1 MAMKQVS
8 RLRCVLAVSLVVMA
22 AVGSQ
27 GRSVLDRVNV
37 FMGSAGDNGQLAPAA
52 TVPFGMV
59 SVCPDSDPRQHAGYD
74 YEVARI
80 SGISLNRISGVGGS
94 GCGGNV
100 SLMPDAEGK
109 DIRIDK
115 STEQAGPG
123 YYRATLSNGVGVEL
137 TATRDMAV
145 ERFTFPAGKD
155 KVIVLN
161 PTASFEKIHQY
172 HFRVLNDRTAQGGL
186 ISRNTCGRGY
196 YHLLYR
202 IHTDQAYSTDT
213 LANGRVRFTFPDQP
227 GQRTVEVR
235 IVVAPGTPQYFAN
248 LTPEKVWATPFQA
261 LRQQAARQW
270 EAVLGPVQ
278 VKGGSKDEQ
287 TMFYTALFRTYH
299 SPFQVTDKDFTHYM
313 GTDGQTYEAT
323 AHTYYSCWSLWDTYR
338 TKFPLIMLLQP
349 GRSRDILWS
358 MAQLYT
364 TGKQDWSTNY
374 ECTPTVRSEHAIATL
389 LDAFRKGIVS
399 EQTMRAA
406 YPGMAAEA
414 NRLPH
419 RSPDQCLETASDYW
433 ALAQLAGE
441 LNYDSE
447 CRLWRQRGEQMFDS
461 IWPRHFQNIDATYT
475 KMRGNGLYQGTRWQ
489 YRWAAPMF
497 LDRMEAM
504 HGRER
509 LAEELNTFFRDS
521 LYNQGNEPDIHVP
534 FLFGRLGQPQKT
546 GPLVHALMLDSIMH
560 RYGGNDAYPA
570 PYRGH
575 AFKNAPR
582 GYCPEM
588 DEDDGAMSAWF
599 VFASMGLYPLIVGEP
614 VYELFSPVFDEITFR
629 SGKAKI
635 VIRTRGRHHP
645 RQTLQRVTW
654 NGRRLDAFRIAHS
667 DLVQGGQLIFWY

>member
-145 ERFTFPAGKD
+145 ERFTFPAGMD

-248 LTPEKVWATPFQA
+248 LTPEKVWGMWRISRKPWMQ
-261 LRQQAARQW
+261 
-270 EAVLGPVQ
+270 P
-278 VKGGSKDEQ
+278 S
-287 TMFYTALFRTYH
+287 
-299 SPFQVTDKDFTHYM
+299 SP
-313 GTDGQTYEAT
+313 
-323 AHTYYSCWSLWDTYR
+323 
-338 TKFPLIMLLQP
+338 
-349 GRSRDILWS
+349 
-358 MAQLYT
+358 
-364 TGKQDWSTNY
+364 
-374 ECTPTVRSEHAIATL
+374 
-389 LDAFRKGIVS
+389 
-399 EQTMRAA
+399 
-406 YPGMAAEA
+406 
-414 NRLPH
+414 
-419 RSPDQCLETASDYW
+419 
-433 ALAQLAGE
+433 
-441 LNYDSE
+441 
-447 CRLWRQRGEQMFDS
+447 
-461 IWPRHFQNIDATYT
+461 
-475 KMRGNGLYQGTRWQ
+475 
-489 YRWAAPMF
+489 
-497 LDRMEAM
+497 
-504 HGRER
+504 
-509 LAEELNTFFRDS
+509 
-521 LYNQGNEPDIHVP
+521 
-534 FLFGRLGQPQKT
+534 
-546 GPLVHALMLDSIMH
+546 
-560 RYGGNDAYPA
+560 
-570 PYRGH
+570 
-575 AFKNAPR
+575 
-582 GYCPEM
+582 
-588 DEDDGAMSAWF
+588 
-599 VFASMGLYPLIVGEP
+599 
-614 VYELFSPVFDEITFR
+614 
-629 SGKAKI
+629 
-635 VIRTRGRHHP
+635 
-645 RQTLQRVTW
+645 
-654 NGRRLDAFRIAHS
+654 
-667 DLVQGGQLIFWY
+667 